1 MLINMLR
8 ITQIILTIMLCLL
21 TCHVTAQVS
30 NSYAVI
36 TIGDSG
42 YTTFSYNESLDFALV
57 TDDSGAPA
65 DITAYVIPMIEPKRH
80 VADFMKCGGNDFT
93 DDRTVYYMTGLL
105 IKGEPGTYHVQC
117 IYGDA
122 SRFANFL
129 EPVITPMSLPAE
141 ADGKT
146 NYILQ
151 GDKFVQVPKEG
162 VNIGP
167 NSAYLAVPSSI
178 LVNNPIAEF
187 TLEEVFEISDIKGIS
202 LSNTYDEWYT
212 LSGIKIPSPSKKGVY
227 IHNNKIIVIR

>member
-1 MLINMLR
+1 
-8 ITQIILTIMLCLL
+8 MLCLL
-21 TCHVTAQVS
+21 PCHVTAQVS

-42 YTTFSYNESLDFALV
+42 YTTFSYNESLDFSQV

-65 DITAYVIPMIEPKRH
+65 DITAYVIPVIEPRKH

-93 DDRTVYYMTGLL
+93 ADRSVQYMTGLL

-122 SRFANFL
+122 SHFANFL
-129 EPVITPMSLPAE
+129 EPVITPTSLSAE
-141 ADGKT
+141 VHGKT

-151 GDKFVQVPKEG
+151 GDKFVQVPEEG

-178 LVNNPIAEF
+178 LVDNPIAEF
-187 TLEEVFEISDIKGIS
+187 TLEEVFDISGIKDIS
-202 LSNTYDEWYT
+202 SRNTHDEWYT
-212 LSGIKIPSPSKKGVY
+212 LSGIKISAPSKKGVY
-227 IHNNKIIVIR
+227 IHNNRTIVIN

>member
-1 MLINMLR
+1 MTRISRIFLI
-8 ITQIILTIMLCLL
+8 TILSLL

-42 YTTFSYNESLDFALV
+42 YTTFSYNESLDFAQV

-129 EPVITPMSLPAE
+129 EPVITPMFLPAE
-141 ADGKT
+141 GEGKT
-146 NYILQ
+146 NYILE
-151 GDKFVQVPKEG
+151 GDKFVRVPDSG
-162 VNIGP
+162 IDMGP
-167 NSAYLAVPSSI
+167 NSAYLAITSSI
-178 LVNNPIAEF
+178 LINNPIAEF
-187 TLEEVFEISDIKGIS
+187 TLEEVFEISNIQDILINKPR
-202 LSNTYDEWYT
+202 DEWYT
-212 LSGIKIPSPSKKGVY
+212 LSGIKISEPTQKGVY
-227 IHNNKIIVIR
+227 IHNNRTVVIK

>member
-8 ITQIILTIMLCLL
+8 ITQIILTVMLCLL

-36 TIGDSG
+36 TIGDFG
-42 YTTFSYNESLDFALV
+42 YTTFSYNESLDL
-57 TDDSGAPA
+57 
-65 DITAYVIPMIEPKRH
+65 MIEPKRH

-122 SRFANFL
+122 SRFANLL

-151 GDKFVQVPKEG
+151 GDKFVPVPDEG
-162 VNIGP
+162 VLSMKKDNHVKS
-167 NSAYLAVPSSI
+167 NS
-178 LVNNPIAEF
+178 
-187 TLEEVFEISDIKGIS
+187 T
-202 LSNTYDEWYT
+202 
-212 LSGIKIPSPSKKGVY
+212 
-227 IHNNKIIVIR
+227 IIREYCI

>member
-1 MLINMLR
+1 MLR

-30 NSYAVI
+30 YSYAVI

-42 YTTFSYNESLDFALV
+42 YTTFSYNESLDFAQV

-65 DITAYVIPMIEPKRH
+65 DITAYVIPMIEPKKH

-93 DDRTVYYMTGLL
+93 DDRTVQYMTGLL
-105 IKGEPGTYHVQC
+105 IKGEPGTYHVKC

-129 EPVITPMSLPAE
+129 EPVITPKSLPAE

-151 GDKFVQVPKEG
+151 GDKFVPVPEEG

-187 TLEEVFEISDIKGIS
+187 TLEEVFDISSIKDIS
-202 LSNTYDEWYT
+202 SSNTHDEWYT
-212 LSGIKIPSPSKKGVY
+212 LSGIKVSSPTQKGVF
-227 IHNNKIIVIR
+227 IHNNRTVVVR

>member
-1 MLINMLR
+1 MLR
-8 ITQIILTIMLCLL
+8 IMQIILTVMLCLL
-21 TCHVTAQVS
+21 TCHATAQVS

-42 YTTFSYNESLDFALV
+42 YTTFSYNESLDFAQV

-129 EPVITPMSLPAE
+129 EPVITPKSLPAE

-151 GDKFVQVPKEG
+151 GDKFVPVPEEG

-187 TLEEVFEISDIKGIS
+187 TLEEVFEISNIKGIS
-202 LSNTYDEWYT
+202 DCKQQGEWFT
-212 LSGIKIPSPSKKGVY
+212 INGTKILIPSKKGVY
-227 IHNNKIIVIR
+227 IHNCKKIIFK